1 MRIKKPLTD
10 IISYTIIIIVTLC
23 FISMIAAAIIVC
35 IDIVRTRDL
44 HLCFSENCVLN
55 AQEIFKTPISL
66 LKQSLILIP
75 IFVFFIGLYN
85 YKLAIINAKN
95 NNTLNKERDFYSYLK
110 ENTSE
115 QKELIE
121 TLNKKK
127 LYNALF
133 DEQLNFK
140 ADAQEKIH
148 SYLKLRGTTGLLGE
162 LDSDKKTNYEEVLVS
177 ITIYF
182 GFNIE
187 EEVDIERLDEITN
200 NICTLLIEIIEV
212 WFNIN
217 VSKK

>member
-10 IISYTIIIIVTLC
+10 IISYTIIAIVTLC
-23 FISMIAAAIIVC
+23 FISMITAAIIVC
-35 IDIVRTRDL
+35 IDIFNTRDL
-44 HLCFSENCVLN
+44 HLCFSEQCVLN

-66 LKQSLILIP
+66 LKQSLIFIP

-110 ENTSE
+110 ENTNE

-140 ADAQEKIH
+140 TDAQEKIR
-148 SYLKLRGTTGLLGE
+148 SYFKLRGTTGLLGE
-162 LDSDKKTNYEEVLVS
+162 LDNDKKTNYKEVLAS
-177 ITIYF
+177 ITIHF

>member
-23 FISMIAAAIIVC
+23 FISMITAAIIVC

-44 HLCFSENCVLN
+44 HLCLSENCILN

-121 TLNKKK
+121 TLNKKR
-127 LYNALF
+127 LFNALF
-133 DEQLNFK
+133 DDQLNFK
-140 ADAQEKIH
+140 VDAKEKIE
-148 SYLKLRGTTGLLGE
+148 SYLKTRKATGLLSE
-162 LDSDKKTNYEEVLVS
+162 LIDDKKNNYKINLTS
-177 ITIYF
+177 ITMHF
-182 GFNIE
+182 GFHIE
-187 EEVDIERLDEITN
+187 EEVHIERLDEITH
-200 NICTLLIEIIEV
+200 NICILLIEIIEV

-217 VSKK
+217 ISRV

>member
-1 MRIKKPLTD
+1 MRIEKPLTD
-10 IISYTIIIIVTLC
+10 IISYIIIAIVTLC
-23 FISMIAAAIIVC
+23 FISMIISAIIVC
-35 IDIVRTRDL
+35 IDIISTRDL
-44 HLCFSENCVLN
+44 HFCFSERCILN

-110 ENTSE
+110 ENTNE
-115 QKELIE
+115 QNELIE

-140 ADAQEKIH
+140 TDAQEKIH
-148 SYLKLRGTTGLLGE
+148 SYLKLRETTGLLTQLNGN
-162 LDSDKKTNYEEVLVS
+162 KKRDYEEVLSS
-177 ITIYF
+177 ITIHF
-182 GFNIE
+182 GFNVE
-187 EEVDIERLDEITN
+187 EEVDIERFDEITN

-212 WFNIN
+212 WFNLN

>member
-1 MRIKKPLTD
+1 MRIKKSLTD
-10 IISYTIIIIVTLC
+10 IISYIIIAIVTLC
-23 FISMIAAAIIVC
+23 FISMITAAIIVC
-35 IDIVRTRDL
+35 IDIFNTRDL
-44 HLCFSENCVLN
+44 HLCFSEKCVLN

-110 ENTSE
+110 ENTNE

-140 ADAQEKIH
+140 TDAQEKIR
-148 SYLKLRGTTGLLGE
+148 SYFKLRETTGLLGE
-162 LDSDKKTNYEEVLVS
+162 LDNDKKTNYKEVLAS
-177 ITIYF
+177 ITIHF

>member
-1 MRIKKPLTD
+1 M
-10 IISYTIIIIVTLC
+10 
-23 FISMIAAAIIVC
+23 
-35 IDIVRTRDL
+35 
-44 HLCFSENCVLN
+44 
-55 AQEIFKTPISL
+55 
-66 LKQSLILIP
+66 
-75 IFVFFIGLYN
+75 
-85 YKLAIINAKN
+85 
-95 NNTLNKERDFYSYLK
+95 
-110 ENTSE
+110 
-115 QKELIE
+115 IE

-140 ADAQEKIH
+140 TDAQEKIY

-162 LDSDKKTNYEEVLVS
+162 LDGDKKTNYEEVLAS
-177 ITIYF
+177 ITIHF